1 MNIHPATA
9 KKIKNLPAPKSPL
22 KGLGF
27 ARESFDFNL
36 NNKIAA
42 ELWALIPSS
51 HKDEVGSRRSGG
63 YFSWSKVI
71 SPEAAKAS
79 AKVIAA
85 IHADENAKRRAREE
99 KAAAKE
105 IRDMKKARAKWLA
118 AEVVTKDL
126 INAYTDKVGDEQ
138 TIIFGAKR
146 TSASMTLT
154 EAKAAILAG
163 AESMQPYEIARRAAF
178 RIVPSSASPRGP
190 IKVNA
195 VKLEESELT
204 NEEIREF
211 IALADGAMHPFA
223 GRAVELK
230 NKSGLTWNQIEL
242 S

>member
-9 KKIKNLPAPKSPL
+9 KKIKNLPAPQSPL
-22 KGLGF
+22 KGRGF
-27 ARESFDFNL
+27 ARESFDFSL
-36 NNKIAA
+36 SNKLAA
-42 ELWALIPSS
+42 QLWNLIPVN
-51 HKDEVGSRRSGG
+51 HKDEVGSRSTGG

-85 IHADENAKRRAREE
+85 IHADEKAKRIIREE

-105 IRDMKKARAKWLA
+105 LRDMKKVRAKWLA
-118 AEVVTKDL
+118 AEVVTMDM
-126 INAYTDKVGDEQ
+126 ITSTDKIADEQ

-146 TSASMTLT
+146 TSAAISLAD
-154 EAKAAILAG
+154 AKAAILAA
-163 AESMQPYEIARRAAF
+163 AESIHPYGVVRRAAF
-178 RIVPSSASPRGP
+178 GTVPSSASTRGP

-211 IALADGAMHPFA
+211 IALVDGGMHPFT

-242 S
+242 P